1 MWKIRRWTMTINDII
16 SKHYKTLHNDV
27 NGELVISQGRTTED
41 ILQDVCLTAIRKYK
55 DSDITEEEGLAY
67 LKKTLF
73 TEKHFS
79 WNRKKNEI
87 LVYVGNLEDMKDE

>member
-1 MWKIRRWTMTINDII
+1 MTINEII
-16 SKHYKTLHNDV
+16 TKHYNTLHKEV
-27 NGELVISQGRTTED
+27 SGEVVISQARTTED
-41 ILQDVCLTAIRKYK
+41 ILQDVCLTAIRKFK
-55 DSDITEEEGLAY
+55 QTDITEEEGLSY

-87 LVYVGNLEDMKDE
+87 LIFTENIPDIVDN

>member
-1 MWKIRRWTMTINDII
+1 MKISDVI
-16 SKHYKTLHNDV
+16 SKYYNTLHKEVD
-27 NGELVISQGRTTED
+27 GELVISQSRTTED
-41 ILQDVCLTAIRKYK
+41 ILQDVCITALRKYK
-55 DSDITEEEGLAY
+55 NMDITEEEGLAY

-87 LVYVGNLEDMKDE
+87 LVYTDTLPDIESI

>member
-1 MWKIRRWTMTINDII
+1 MTINEII
-16 SKHYKTLHNDV
+16 TKHYNTLHKEV
-27 NGELVISQGRTTED
+27 SGEVVISQARTTED
-41 ILQDVCLTAIRKYK
+41 ILQDVCLTAIRKFK
-55 DSDITEEEGLAY
+55 QTDITEEEGLTY

-87 LVYVGNLEDMKDE
+87 LIFTENIPDIVDN

>member
-1 MWKIRRWTMTINDII
+1 MKINDILA
-16 SKHYKTLHNDV
+16 KHYDTLKKEV

-41 ILQDVCLTAIRKYK
+41 ILQDVCITAMRKYK
-55 DSDITEEEGLAY
+55 EQEIDEEEGLAY

-79 WNRKKNEI
+79 WNRKAGEI
-87 LVYVGNLEDMKDE
+87 LVFTDVLPEVIDA

>member
-1 MWKIRRWTMTINDII
+1 MEIKEII
-16 SKHYKTLHNDV
+16 EKYYNKLKQEV

-41 ILQDVCLTAIRKYK
+41 ILQDVCLTAMRKFK
-55 DSDITEEEGLAY
+55 NNQIEESEGLNY

-87 LVYVGNLEDMKDE
+87 LVFTDNLPDIPNK

>member
-1 MWKIRRWTMTINDII
+1 MTINDII
-16 SKHYKTLHNDV
+16 STHYDTLKREV
-27 NGELVISQGRTTED
+27 NGEMVISQARTTED
-41 ILQDVCLTAIRKYK
+41 ILQDVCLTAMRKYK
-55 DSDITEEEGLAY
+55 KLDITEEEGLSY

-87 LVYVGNLEDMKDE
+87 LIFTDNLPDIPNK

>member
-1 MWKIRRWTMTINDII
+1 MMKINDII
-16 SKHYKTLHNDV
+16 TKYYDILRKEV
-27 NGELVISQGRTTED
+27 NGELVISQSRTSED
-41 ILQDVCLTAIRKYK
+41 ILQDICLTAMRKYK
-55 DSDITEEEGLAY
+55 NQDIEEEEGLSY

-87 LVYVGNLEDMKDE
+87 LVFTDSLPEAEYK

>member
-1 MWKIRRWTMTINDII
+1 MKINDII
-16 SKHYKTLHNDV
+16 SKHYNTLHKEV

-41 ILQDVCLTAIRKYK
+41 ILQDVCITALRKYK
-55 DSDITEEEGLAY
+55 NQDIEEEEGLAY

-79 WNRKKNEI
+79 WNRKKGEMI
-87 LVYVGNLEDMKDE
+87 LFTDTLPDI

>member
-1 MWKIRRWTMTINDII
+1 MTISDII
-16 SKHYKTLHNDV
+16 EKHYDTLKKGV

-41 ILQDVCLTAIRKYK
+41 ILQDVCLTALRKYK
-55 DSDITEEEGLAY
+55 NTDISEEEGLSY

-79 WNRKKNEI
+79 YNRKKNEI
-87 LVYVGNLEDMKDE
+87 LIFTDNLPESQSN